1 VAQPFFEFLKKMPKI
16 GKSSKNS
23 GQPVVKYPPFCQKNG
38 VSSENSGQLNFL
50 RVPTC
55 QKREKRQKKVVKN
68 SI

>member
-1 VAQPFFEFLKKMPKI
+1 VAHPISEFSEKMPKI

-23 GQPVVKYPPFCQKNG
+23 GLPVVKYPPFCQKNG
-38 VSSENSGQLNFL
+38 VGCENSGQLNFL

-55 QKREKRQKKVVKN
+55 QKREKRRKKVVKN

>member
-1 VAQPFFEFLKKMPKI
+1 VAQPFIEFSKKMPKI

-55 QKREKRQKKVVKN
+55 QKREKRRKKVVKN